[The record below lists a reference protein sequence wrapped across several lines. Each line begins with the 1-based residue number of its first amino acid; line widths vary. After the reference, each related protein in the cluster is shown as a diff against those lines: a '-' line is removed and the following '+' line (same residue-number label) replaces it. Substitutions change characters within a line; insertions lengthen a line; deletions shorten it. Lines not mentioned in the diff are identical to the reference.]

1 MLYRFLLIYT
11 VYTVST
17 IVGTQQSC
25 IFNSSTHYAL
35 LLSKINIK
43 HFYRRKDLML
53 IWLPLFLD
61 KTLSLVI
68 NLYYIM
74 PKIFDGE
81 DFAFDSSCNAIKTK
95 PIIPT

>member
-1 MLYRFLLIYT
+1 
-11 VYTVST
+11 
-17 IVGTQQSC
+17 
-25 IFNSSTHYAL
+25 
-35 LLSKINIK
+35 
-43 HFYRRKDLML
+43 ML